1 MLAMNSTLL
10 VGPSDWDSARIPKT
24 EFAARAGA
32 FWRDNPPASGAIV
45 YGDRESEDA
54 LAVRARGGEQSTRSL
69 DELVK
74 ELAAS
79 L

>member
-1 MLAMNSTLL
+1 
-10 VGPSDWDSARIPKT
+10 VEKIPYT
-24 EFAARAGA
+24 
-32 FWRDNPPASGAIV
+32 IV
-45 YGDRESEDA
+45 YGDRESEAA
-54 LAVRARGGEQSTRSL
+54 LAVRERGGEQSTRSL

>member
-1 MLAMNSTLL
+1 MEK
-10 VGPSDWDSARIPKT
+10 IPYT
-24 EFAARAGA
+24 
-32 FWRDNPPASGAIV
+32 IV

-54 LAVRARGGEQSTRSL
+54 LAVRERGGEQSTRSL